1 MNLKEKLFMAFVLG
15 VVVGAS
21 ASALYMRLKQEKE
34 LQEDI
39 TGHKETIKSES
50 RGKAE
55 EKQNLEQITESNG
68 YSYSEDSADHKPKN
82 VVSEVCT
89 FLEEDVFNSITEDP
103 RTNCEGDYTWF
114 MQDDIIVDPDDE
126 KVDKSFVFDDIGAF
140 DRMDPNTECYF
151 IYNPHRKSYYALYLE
166 PELTYND
173 PEEFEDDDDPYE

>member
-1 MNLKEKLFMAFVLG
+1 MAFVLG
-15 VVVGAS
+15 IVVGAS
-21 ASALYMRLKQEKE
+21 ASALYMRLKHEKE

-39 TGHKETIKSES
+39 SRLEEAIKRESKE
-50 RGKAE
+50 KAE
-55 EKQNLEQITESNG
+55 EKQNLEQVIESNG
-68 YSYSEDSADHKPKN
+68 YSYEEISADHKPKN
-82 VVSEVCT
+82 VVSEACI
-89 FLEEDVFNSITEDP
+89 FLDEEVFNRITEDP

-114 MQDDIIVDPDDE
+114 MQDDVIIDPDDE
-126 KVDKSFVFDDIGAF
+126 KVDKSYVFDNIGAF